1 MIPSDWVPV
10 LQPVI
15 HAFNALGVPFQVGGS
30 LASSAWGLPR
40 STQDADLVA
49 DLQIQHVDQFVARL
63 QDSYYIDASIIRDAI
78 AKQSS
83 FNLLHLATMLKVDV
97 FILKRSAFDEAA
109 FQRARPQWLDDPQS
123 EQVLF
128 TSPEDI
134 ILHKLVWYQLSGEV
148 SERQWLDVL
157 GVLKVQA
164 EDLDAA
170 YLREWAARL
179 GVAEL
184 RARAWQEAG
193 LP

>member
-10 LQPVI
+10 LQPII
-15 HAFNALGVPFQVGGS
+15 HAFDGLGVPYQIGGS

-49 DLQIQHVDQFVARL
+49 DLQLQHVDPFAAQL
-63 QDSYYIDASIIRDAI
+63 LDSYYIDASMIRDAI
-78 AKQSS
+78 VRQSS

-97 FILKRSAFDEAA
+97 FIPKRSAFDEAA
-109 FQRARPQWLDDPQS
+109 FQRARPQWLDEPQT
-123 EQVLF
+123 EQALF

-134 ILHKLVWYQLSGEV
+134 ILHKLVWYRSGGEV

-164 EDLDAA
+164 EDLDAI
-170 YLREWAARL
+170 YLRKWAARL
-179 GVAEL
+179 GVTDL
-184 RARAWQEAG
+184 LARTWQDAG
-193 LP
+193 LL

>member
-15 HAFNALGVPFQVGGS
+15 YAFNALGVPFQVGGS

-49 DLQIQHVDQFVARL
+49 DLQLQHVDQFVARL
-63 QDSYYIDASIIRDAI
+63 QDSYYIDASMIRDAI

-97 FILKRSAFDEAA
+97 FILKRSAFDDAA

-170 YLREWAARL
+170 YLREWAAKL

-184 RARAWQEAG
+184 LARAWQEAG